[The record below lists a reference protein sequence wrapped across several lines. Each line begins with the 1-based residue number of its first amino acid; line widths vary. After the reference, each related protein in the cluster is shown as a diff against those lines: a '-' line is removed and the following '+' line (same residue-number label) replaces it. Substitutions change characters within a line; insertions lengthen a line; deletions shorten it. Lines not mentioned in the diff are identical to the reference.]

1 MPGAL
6 GQGDPAHFFEAGS
19 EETPSAAWTA
29 QTAALRPM
37 LRRPCGDR
45 SEPYVIGWGL
55 AAFEEWYLCHSI
67 VLSGTP
73 RIISIRAREKS
84 ENLRWA
90 WQSRAAVFCLP
101 IDGDSAASA
110 ECPGR
115 GPGAGMLGPRQRGG
129 YCPEG
134 QFWSR
139 PNSRFVCGVLMVL
152 IPRFRLGRARWQP
165 AECFARSAWVTGFC
179 RKKTEGRSRP
189 SASVRL

>member
-6 GQGDPAHFFEAGS
+6 GQGDPAHFFEARS

-84 ENLRWA
+84 ENLRCT
-90 WQSRAAVFCLP
+90 WQPRRCALPPDRRRFSRIGGMP
-101 IDGDSAASA
+101 
-110 ECPGR
+110 R
-115 GPGAGMLGPRQRGG
+115 KGPGAGMLGPRQRGG

-152 IPRFRLGRARWQP
+152 IPRFRLGRARWQLV
-165 AECFARSAWVTGFC
+165 ELFARSAWVTGFC